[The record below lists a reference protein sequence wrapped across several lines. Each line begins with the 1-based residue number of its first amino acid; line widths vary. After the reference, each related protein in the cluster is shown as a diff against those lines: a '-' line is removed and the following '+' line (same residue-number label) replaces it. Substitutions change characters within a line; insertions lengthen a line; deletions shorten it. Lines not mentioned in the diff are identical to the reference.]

1 MKYKLINLIK
11 MENYVQHIIKAPA
24 KLSVADWLKVLAYTN

>member
-1 MKYKLINLIK
+1 MKYNLINLIK
-11 MENYVQHIIKAPA
+11 MENYLQQIIMVPA

>member
-1 MKYKLINLIK
+1 MKYNLINLIK